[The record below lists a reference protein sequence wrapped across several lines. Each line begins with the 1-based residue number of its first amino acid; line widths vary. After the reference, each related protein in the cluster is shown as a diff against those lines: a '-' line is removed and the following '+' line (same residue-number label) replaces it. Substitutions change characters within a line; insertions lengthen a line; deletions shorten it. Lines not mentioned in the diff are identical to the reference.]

1 MFRMRPLLLAVS
13 LLFCCAPHADA
24 QQAEADQVEAGRK
37 FAERVCGNCHVTAA
51 GPTRVPILD
60 PPAPSFVATGRS
72 ASLTELHLQQLL
84 TSKHAELGPRAQMP
98 NPELAD
104 YQIDEIVAYFMTLK
118 K

>member
-1 MFRMRPLLLAVS
+1 MFRMCPLLLAVS
-13 LLFCCAPHADA
+13 LLFCWAPHADA
-24 QQAEADQVEAGRK
+24 QQAGAVEAGRK